1 MRVVLRWLL
10 NSFLKGLLLLAPLAA
25 TLWVFWA
32 VFSWIDGLLGFRQP
46 GLGLLATIAII
57 IAAGALGSFILVD
70 RFVAW
75 IEAAVSRVPVAK
87 LIYFSLKDFVGAF
100 VGEKKGF
107 NKPVLVSLGQ
117 DGSIKVVGF
126 VTVESLESLGLP
138 GTEGHVA
145 VYLQQSYNFAGQLV
159 LVPRERVTPLP
170 GESSRWLTFIV
181 SGGVSGK

>member
-1 MRVVLRWLL
+1 VGAVAQWLL
-10 NSFLKGLLLLAPLAA
+10 KSFLKGLLLLAPLAV
-25 TLWVFWA
+25 TFWVFWK
-32 VFSWIDGLLGFRQP
+32 VFSWIDGLLGFKVP

-70 RFVAW
+70 RLFAW
-75 IEAAVSRVPVAK
+75 FEAAVGRVPVAK

-107 NKPVLVSLGQ
+107 NKPVLVSFGES
-117 DGSIKVVGF
+117 GSIKLLGF
-126 VTVESLESLGLP
+126 ATSDSLEAMGIP
-138 GTEGHVA
+138 GTADHIA

-159 LVPRERVTPLP
+159 LVPRDRVTPLP